1 MASSAATSCHFILLF
16 CFDPPTHIHTRTFAD
31 SLILQRT
38 LVRTHVHTL
47 THSRA
52 LQGDYVKGLNDEEQA
67 KLGDPAGADVELA
80 VGMKVYVKWPGSSE
94 EGGSDDVFRA
104 MVVAHKPPKTRVEDA
119 GACETLHILR
129 PW

>member
-1 MASSAATSCHFILLF
+1 
-16 CFDPPTHIHTRTFAD
+16 
-31 SLILQRT
+31 
-38 LVRTHVHTL
+38 
-47 THSRA
+47 
-52 LQGDYVKGLNDEEQA
+52 LQGDYVKGLSDEEQA

-104 MVVAHKPPKTRVEDA
+104 MVVAHKPPKTKVEDA

-129 PW
+129 PWLWPTARCTYLCMWRADFFLGDTPSTVLR